1 MNTPIP
7 LDPYRIKRILNK
19 LERVWSHCGCH
30 LSMLIDDLF
39 HPPGYIA
46 MMGDWDTD
54 EKLEKRLD
62 IYLKDHSVSQWKS

>member
-1 MNTPIP
+1 MNTPP
-7 LDPYRIKRILNK
+7 DPYRIKRILNK
-19 LERVWSHCGCH
+19 LERVWSHRDCH
-30 LSMLIDDLF
+30 LSTLIDDLF